1 MNEQMVNLENQLN
14 LLTTKF
20 NELENRATSDV
31 QEITQELNYIK
42 FELDKLKNE
51 FSEVKN
57 SSEKNQD
64 NQKLS
69 QEDADKLVELIGEY
83 FDDNSTNNFSD
94 FDANAF
100 DISDYSLELDYD
112 NEIRLSSVSIKFGDY
127 WLDHYHFDSSSM
139 YNFFELNFAE
149 DSIEWKLF
157 KMIDENLF
165 KKLDEFFESEVGN
178 CFDSR
183 TYDFQDVDD
192 FEVELCDKS
201 LELSSCQISADLI
214 VDFWKENIDYS
225 VEDLSE
231 IIYSYFQVQ
240 TQED

>member
-57 SSEKNQD
+57 SSEKNQG
-64 NQKLS
+64 NQKLL
-69 QEDADKLVELIGEY
+69 QEDADKLVELITQY
-83 FDDNSTNNFSD
+83 FDAFSSNNFSD
-94 FDANAF
+94 FEASGYFID
-100 DISDYSLELDYD
+100 DYSLELDYS
-112 NEIRLSSVSIKFGDY
+112 NEIRLDSVSIKFGDY
-127 WLDHYHFDSSSM
+127 WLENYLFDSATM
-139 YNFFELNFAE
+139 YNFCELNLGE
-149 DSIEWKLF
+149 DGLKLF

-165 KKLDEFFESEVGN
+165 NKLDEFFANVVTN

-192 FEVELCDKS
+192 FQVELHDKS
-201 LELSSCQISADLI
+201 VELSSCVVSSDSM
-214 VDFWKENIDYS
+214 VDFWKERVDYS
-225 VEDLSE
+225 VEDLEE
-231 IIYSYFQVQ
+231 IIYSYFQV
-240 TQED
+240 